1 MRIVRAIYR
10 ARFPIL
16 TVALV
21 YFVSILVGIIMV
33 NTGNMF
39 AINYRDK
46 LVSNAQ
52 SGAVLSALDRGERLR
67 AALLDFGG
75 NLYGA
80 SVDALGGLGVVFPF
94 PLIAY
99 RGWVGGI
106 VSINSSHASRLADP
120 EMAVYYI
127 TTLVLQLIPYS
138 LSGGAGV
145 NMGLAYFRPK
155 PYYQGDKWLGIPKE
169 AVWDVLRIFL
179 IVGPLFLIASLWEF
193 FA

>member
-1 MRIVRAIYR
+1 MQIVRAIYR
-10 ARFPIL
+10 ARIPIL
-16 TVALV
+16 TVALL
-21 YFVSILVGIIMV
+21 YLASILVGIIMV
-33 NTGNMF
+33 NAGNMF

-46 LVSNAQ
+46 LVSNART
-52 SGAVLSALDRGERLR
+52 GAVLTALDRGERLR

-80 SVDALGGLGVVFPF
+80 SVDALGGLGIVFPF

-106 VSINSSHASRLADP
+106 VSINSSHVSRLADP
-120 EMAVYYI
+120 EMAAYYLI
-127 TTLVLQLIPYS
+127 TLVLQLIPYS

-155 PYYQGDKWLGIPKE
+155 PYYQGGKWFGIPKE
-169 AVWDVLRIFL
+169 AVWDVLRIFM
-179 IVGPLFLIASLWEF
+179 IVIPLFLIASLWEF

>member
-1 MRIVRAIYR
+1 MQIVHALYR

-21 YFVSILVGIIMV
+21 YLASILTGIIMV
-33 NTGNMF
+33 NSGNMF
-39 AINYRDK
+39 AINYRDR

-52 SGAVLSALDRGERLR
+52 SGAVLSAFDRGDRLQ

-80 SVDALGGLGVVFPF
+80 SANAMGGLGIVFPF
-94 PLIAY
+94 PLIVY

-106 VSINSSHASRLADP
+106 VSINNSHASRLAEP
-120 EMAVYYI
+120 GMAAYYLI
-127 TTLVLQLIPYS
+127 TLVLQLIPYS

-155 PYYQGDKWLGIPKE
+155 PDYQGGKWFGIPKE
-169 AVWDVLRIFL
+169 AVWDVLRIFM
-179 IVGPLFLIASLWEF
+179 IVVPLFLIASLWEF

>member
-1 MRIVRAIYR
+1 MQIDRALYR
-10 ARFPIL
+10 ARIPIL

-21 YFVSILVGIIMV
+21 YFASILVGIIMV
-33 NTGNMF
+33 NAGNMF

-52 SGAVLSALDRGERLR
+52 SGAVLSALNRGERLR
-67 AALLDFGG
+67 AAMLDFGG

-80 SVDALGGLGVVFPF
+80 SVDAMGGLGIVFPF

-106 VSINSSHASRLADP
+106 VSINSSHDSRLADP
-120 EMAVYYI
+120 GMAAYYLI
-127 TTLVLQLIPYS
+127 TLVLQLIPYS

-155 PYYQGDKWLGIPKE
+155 PYYQGNKLFGIPKE
-169 AVWDVLRIFL
+169 AVRDVLRIFL
-179 IVGPLFLIASLWEF
+179 IVIPLFLIASLWEF